1 MMSLSDSSSQKPRTM
16 TSDTLPPVE
25 ATADVAPPVGDT
37 PPHILAQQAADGRR
51 GAAWRLMVWIM
62 ENDPRAVVAVSSLDD
77 DRLAEN
83 LLGFIATGTWAGKPF
98 VVPVPLRT
106 AHARTR
112 LRTLFLPGSG
122 IEYERAERVLLA
134 HARDKQPAMRET
146 VAHMLGIIGSPSAT
160 SVLIDALSDAVPSVR
175 LQAAKA
181 LGRVGDQ
188 EAVPVLL
195 RALRGADEQLS
206 SQIFA
211 SLVRLGSLAVPA
223 LISKSKSN
231 SAHIRWNCVRALGEI
246 HDARA
251 LPVLV
256 DALQDNDH
264 SVAWMAAKGL
274 AQFGKNSLKPVLEL
288 LMGASMTPWLA
299 ETASYVFSS
308 YAHRNREVKEIL
320 EPLIRRMRESG
331 FRSGFFAAL
340 RMTIPEGTKY
350 QVLFFTS
357 EPCLSPQTTIRWSVQ
372 A

>member
-1 MMSLSDSSSQKPRTM
+1 MSMSDSSSRKPQT
-16 TSDTLPPVE
+16 TLYDTVSPEHVV
-25 ATADVAPPVGDT
+25 ADVAPPVGDT
-37 PPHILAQQAADGRR
+37 PPQVLARDAAAGRR
-51 GAAWRLMVWIM
+51 GAAWRLMLWIM

-98 VVPVPLRT
+98 VVPIPLRT

-134 HARDKQPAMRET
+134 HAHDKHPAMRET
-146 VAHMLGIIGSPSAT
+146 VAHILGIIGSPSAT
-160 SVLIDALSDAVPSVR
+160 SLLIDALSDAVPSVR

-181 LGRVGDQ
+181 LGRVGDA

-195 RALRGADEQLS
+195 RALRGADEQMS

-211 SLVRLGSLAVPA
+211 SLVRLGSLAVPS
-223 LISKSKSN
+223 LIQKSKSS
-231 SAHIRWNCVRALGEI
+231 SAHIRWNCIRALGEI
-246 HDARA
+246 HDRRA

-274 AQFGKNSLKPVLEL
+274 AQFGKDSLKPVLEL
-288 LMGASMTPWLA
+288 LMSASMTPWLA
-299 ETASYVFSS
+299 ETASYVLNN
-308 YAHRNREVKEIL
+308 YAHRNAKAKPIL
-320 EPLIRRMRESG
+320 EPLTHRMREAG
-331 FRSGFFAAL
+331 FRVGTAVAAQRTL
-340 RMTIPEGTKY
+340 K
-350 QVLFFTS
+350 QL
-357 EPCLSPQTTIRWSVQ
+357 QTAGILAS

>member
-1 MMSLSDSSSQKPRTM
+1 MSLFDSSSQKPHT
-16 TSDTLPPVE
+16 TVSDTLPPVQ
-25 ATADVAPPVGDT
+25 AANDVAPPVGDT
-37 PPHILAQQAADGRR
+37 PPPILAQQAAEGRR

-98 VVPVPLRT
+98 VVPVLLRS

-134 HARDKQPAMRET
+134 HVHDKQPAMRET
-146 VAHMLGIIGSPSAT
+146 VVHLLGIIGSPSAT
-160 SVLIDALSDAVPSVR
+160 SILIEALSDPVPAVR

-181 LGRVGDQ
+181 LGRVGDAD
-188 EAVPVLL
+188 AVPVLL
-195 RALRGADEQLS
+195 KALRGADEQLS

-223 LISKSKSN
+223 LIQKSKSS
-231 SAHIRWNCVRALGEI
+231 SAHIRWNCVRGLGEI
-246 HDARA
+246 HDLRA

-274 AQFGKNSLKPVLEL
+274 AQFGRNSLEPVLKL
-288 LMGASMTPWLA
+288 LMSASMTPWLA

-308 YAHRNREVKEIL
+308 YAHRNKEAKEIL
-320 EPLIRRMRESG
+320 EPLIHRMRQSG
-331 FRSGFFAAL
+331 FRIGTGVAAQKTL
-340 RMTIPEGTKY
+340 KQLQDAGIL
-350 QVLFFTS
+350 Q
-357 EPCLSPQTTIRWSVQ
+357 
-372 A
+372 

>member
-1 MMSLSDSSSQKPRTM
+1 ML
-16 TSDTLPPVE
+16 
-25 ATADVAPPVGDT
+25 
-37 PPHILAQQAADGRR
+37 
-51 GAAWRLMVWIM
+51 WIM

-134 HARDKQPAMRET
+134 HAHDKQPAIRET
-146 VAHMLGIIGSPSAT
+146 VAHILGIIGSSSAT
-160 SVLIDALSDAVPSVR
+160 SLLIDALSDATPSVR

-181 LGRVGDQ
+181 LGRVGDA

-195 RALRGADEQLS
+195 KALRGADEQLS

-211 SLVRLGSLAVPA
+211 ALVRLGSLAVPA
-223 LISKSKSN
+223 LIQKSKSS
-231 SAHIRWNCVRALGEI
+231 SAHLRWNCIRALGEI
-246 HDARA
+246 HDRRA

-256 DALQDNDH
+256 NALQDDDH

-274 AQFGKNSLKPVLEL
+274 AQFGKDSLKPVLEL

-299 ETASYVFSS
+299 ETSSYVLNS
-308 YAHRNREVKEIL
+308 YAQRHTKAKAIL
-320 EPLIRRMRESG
+320 EPLMQRMRESG
-331 FRSGFFAAL
+331 FRVGTSVAAQKTL
-340 RMTIPEGTKY
+340 E
-350 QVLFFTS
+350 QL
-357 EPCLSPQTTIRWSVQ
+357 Q
-372 A
+372 AVGILQ

>member
-1 MMSLSDSSSQKPRTM
+1 MSLSDSSSQKPRT
-16 TSDTLPPVE
+16 TASDTLTPE
-25 ATADVAPPVGDT
+25 QTGADVAPPIGDT
-37 PPHILAQQAADGRR
+37 PPHILARQAADGRR
-51 GAAWRLMVWIM
+51 GAAWRLMLWIM
-62 ENDPRAVVAVSSLDD
+62 QNDPRAVVAVSSLDD

-134 HARDKQPAMRET
+134 HAHDKQPAIRET
-146 VAHMLGIIGSPSAT
+146 VAHTLGIIGSPSAT
-160 SVLIDALSDAVPSVR
+160 SILIDALSDAVPSVR

-181 LGRVGDQ
+181 LGRVGDA
-188 EAVPVLL
+188 EALPVLL
-195 RALRGADEQLS
+195 KALRGADEQLS

-223 LISKSKSN
+223 LIQKSKSS

-246 HDARA
+246 HDRRA

-256 DALQDNDH
+256 DALQDDDH

-274 AQFGKNSLKPVLEL
+274 AQFGKDSLQPVLEL
-288 LMGASMTPWLA
+288 LIGASMTPWLA
-299 ETASYVFSS
+299 ETASYVFNS
-308 YAHRNREVKEIL
+308 YARRNTESKEIL
-320 EPLIRRMRESG
+320 EPLTKRMRESG
-331 FRSGFFAAL
+331 FRIGTAVAAQKTL
-340 RMTIPEGTKY
+340 
-350 QVLFFTS
+350 QHL
-357 EPCLSPQTTIRWSVQ
+357 Q
-372 A
+372 AAGIIESS

>member
-1 MMSLSDSSSQKPRTM
+1 MMSLSDSSSQKPRTIV
-16 TSDTLPPVE
+16 SDTLPPVQ
-25 ATADVAPPVGDT
+25 AANDVAPPVGDT

-62 ENDPRAVVAVSSLDD
+62 ESDPRAVVAVSSLDD

-83 LLGFIATGTWAGKPF
+83 LLGFIATGTWAGKSF
-98 VVPVPLRT
+98 VVPVLLRS

-122 IEYERAERVLLA
+122 IDYERAERVLLS
-134 HARDKQPAMRET
+134 HVHDKQPAMRET
-146 VAHMLGIIGSPSAT
+146 VVHLLGIIGSPSAT
-160 SVLIDALSDAVPSVR
+160 SLLIEALSDPVPAVR

-181 LGRVGDQ
+181 LGRVGDAD
-188 EAVPVLL
+188 AVPVLL
-195 RALRGADEQLS
+195 KALRGADEQLS

-223 LISKSKSN
+223 LIQKSKSS

-246 HDARA
+246 HDLRA

-256 DALQDNDH
+256 NGLKDNDH

-274 AQFGKNSLKPVLEL
+274 AHFGKDSLKPVLEL

-320 EPLIRRMRESG
+320 EPLMRRMRESG
-331 FRSGFFAAL
+331 FRIGTGVAAQKAL
-340 RMTIPEGTKY
+340 KQLQDAGI
-350 QVLFFTS
+350 L
-357 EPCLSPQTTIRWSVQ
+357 

>member
-1 MMSLSDSSSQKPRTM
+1 MSLSDPSSQKPRTIA
-16 TSDTLPPVE
+16 SNTLPPVQ
-25 ATADVAPPVGDT
+25 AAADVT
-37 PPHILAQQAADGRR
+37 PPIGETPPRILAQQAAEGRR

-62 ENDPRAVVAVSSLDD
+62 ENDPRAIEAVSSLDD

-83 LLGFIATGTWAGKPF
+83 LLAFIATGAWAGKPF
-98 VVPVPLRT
+98 VVPVLLRS

-160 SVLIDALSDAVPSVR
+160 SILIELLADPVPAVR

-181 LGRVGDQ
+181 LGRVGDVD
-188 EAVPVLL
+188 AVPVLL
-195 RALRGADEQLS
+195 KALRGADEQLS

-223 LISKSKSN
+223 LIQRSKSS

-274 AQFGKNSLKPVLEL
+274 AQFGRESLKPVLEL
-288 LMGASMTPWLA
+288 LMRASMTPWLA
-299 ETASYVFSS
+299 ETASYVFNN
-308 YAHRNREVKEIL
+308 YARRNREAKEIL
-320 EPLIRRMRESG
+320 DPLMQRMRQSG
-331 FRSGFFAAL
+331 FRVGTAVAAQKAL
-340 RMTIPEGTKY
+340 KQLEDAGI
-350 QVLFFTS
+350 
-357 EPCLSPQTTIRWSVQ
+357 VQ
-372 A
+372 

>member
-1 MMSLSDSSSQKPRTM
+1 MMSSPDSSARKPRT
-16 TSDTLPPVE
+16 TVSDTLPLE
-25 ATADVAPPVGDT
+25 QAGADVAPPLGDT
-37 PPHILAQQAADGRR
+37 PPHVLARQAADGRR
-51 GAAWRLMVWIM
+51 GAAWRLMLWIM
-62 ENDPRAVVAVSSLDD
+62 QNDPRAVVAVSSLDD

-83 LLGFIATGTWAGKPF
+83 LLGFIATGTWAEKPF

-106 AHARTR
+106 AHARTH

-146 VAHMLGIIGSPSAT
+146 VAHILGIIGSPSAT
-160 SVLIDALSDAVPSVR
+160 SILIDALSDPVHSVR

-181 LGRVGDQ
+181 LGRVGDA

-195 RALRGADEQLS
+195 KALRGADEQLS

-211 SLVRLGSLAVPA
+211 ALVRLGSLAVPA
-223 LISKSKSN
+223 LIQKSKSN

-246 HDARA
+246 HDRRA

-274 AQFGKNSLKPVLEL
+274 TQFGRDSLKPVLEML
-288 LMGASMTPWLA
+288 ISASMTPWLA
-299 ETASYVFSS
+299 ETASYVFNS
-308 YAHRNREVKEIL
+308 YARNNPEAKEIL
-320 EPLIRRMRESG
+320 DPLMKRMRQSG
-331 FRSGFFAAL
+331 FRVGTAVAAQKTL
-340 RMTIPEGTKY
+340 KQLQEAGIL
-350 QVLFFTS
+350 Q
-357 EPCLSPQTTIRWSVQ
+357 
-372 A
+372 

>member
-1 MMSLSDSSSQKPRTM
+1 MDSSARKPRT
-16 TSDTLPPVE
+16 TVSDTL
-25 ATADVAPPVGDT
+25 ATEQVAADVAPPIGDT
-37 PPHILAQQAADGRR
+37 PPNVLARQAAEGRR
-51 GAAWRLMVWIM
+51 GAAWRLMVWIIQ
-62 ENDPRAVVAVSSLDD
+62 NDPRAVVAVSSLDD

-83 LLGFIATGTWAGKPF
+83 LLGFIATGTWAGKSF

-160 SVLIDALSDAVPSVR
+160 SILIEALSDPVPSVR

-181 LGRVGDQ
+181 LGRVGDA

-195 RALRGADEQLS
+195 KALRGADEQLS

-223 LISKSKSN
+223 LLQKSKSR

-246 HDARA
+246 HDRRA

-256 DALQDNDH
+256 DALQDDDH

-274 AQFGKNSLKPVLEL
+274 AQFGKDSLRPLVEL
-288 LMGASMTPWLA
+288 LMSASMTPWLA
-299 ETASYVFSS
+299 ETASYVLNS
-308 YAHRNREVKEIL
+308 YARRNSEAKDIL
-320 EPLIRRMRESG
+320 EPLMKRMRESG
-331 FRSGFFAAL
+331 FRV
-340 RMTIPEGTKY
+340 GTAVTAQKTL
-350 QVLFFTS
+350 QQL
-357 EPCLSPQTTIRWSVQ
+357 QDAGIVQ
-372 A
+372 

>member
-1 MMSLSDSSSQKPRTM
+1 MMSLPDSSSQKLRT
-16 TSDTLPPVE
+16 TTPDTLAPEQAATDVTPPIGE
-25 ATADVAPPVGDT
+25 T
-37 PPHILAQQAADGRR
+37 PPHILAQQAAEGRR

-62 ENDPRAVVAVSSLDD
+62 ESDPRAVVAVSSLDD

-98 VVPVPLRT
+98 VVPVLLRS

-134 HARDKQPAMRET
+134 HVHDKQPAMRET
-146 VAHMLGIIGSPSAT
+146 VTHMLGIIGSPSAT
-160 SVLIDALSDAVPSVR
+160 SILIEALADPVPAVR

-181 LGRVGDQ
+181 LGRVGDVD
-188 EAVPVLL
+188 AVPVLL
-195 RALRGADEQLS
+195 KALRGADEQLS

-223 LISKSKSN
+223 LIQKGRSS
-231 SAHIRWNCVRALGEI
+231 SAHIRWNCARALGEI
-246 HDARA
+246 HDLRA

-274 AQFGKNSLKPVLEL
+274 VQFGRDSLKPVLEL
-288 LMGASMTPWLA
+288 LMSASMTPWLA
-299 ETASYVFSS
+299 ETASYVLTS
-308 YAHRNREVKEIL
+308 YAHRNAQAKKIL
-320 EPLIRRMRESG
+320 DPLIRRMRESG
-331 FRSGFFAAL
+331 FRVGTAVAAQKAL
-340 RMTIPEGTKY
+340 KQLQDAGMI
-350 QVLFFTS
+350 L
-357 EPCLSPQTTIRWSVQ
+357 
-372 A
+372 

>member
-1 MMSLSDSSSQKPRTM
+1 MSLFDSSPQKPRTIV
-16 TSDTLPPVE
+16 SDTLPPVQ
-25 ATADVAPPVGDT
+25 ATDVAPPVGDT
-37 PPHILAQQAADGRR
+37 PPHILAQQAAEGRR
-51 GAAWRLMVWIM
+51 GAAWRLMIWIM

-83 LLGFIATGTWAGKPF
+83 LLGFIATGTWAGKSF
-98 VVPVPLRT
+98 VVPVLLRS

-134 HARDKQPAMRET
+134 HVRDKQSAMRET
-146 VAHMLGIIGSPSAT
+146 VVHLLGIIGSPSAT
-160 SVLIDALSDAVPSVR
+160 SILIEALSDPVSAVR

-181 LGRVGDQ
+181 LGRVGDAD
-188 EAVPVLL
+188 AVPVLL
-195 RALRGADEQLS
+195 KALRGADEQLS

-223 LISKSKSN
+223 LIQKSKSS
-231 SAHIRWNCVRALGEI
+231 SAHIRWNCARALGEI
-246 HDARA
+246 HDLRA

-299 ETASYVFSS
+299 ETASYMFSS

-320 EPLIRRMRESG
+320 EPLIHRMRESG
-331 FRSGFFAAL
+331 FRIGTAVAAQKALKQL
-340 RMTIPEGTKY
+340 RDAGIL
-350 QVLFFTS
+350 Q
-357 EPCLSPQTTIRWSVQ
+357 
-372 A
+372 

>member
-1 MMSLSDSSSQKPRTM
+1 MSISDSSSRKPQ
-16 TSDTLPPVE
+16 TSLYDTVSPEQSP
-25 ATADVAPPVGDT
+25 ADVAPPVGDT
-37 PPHILAQQAADGRR
+37 PPQVLARDAAAGRR
-51 GAAWRLMVWIM
+51 GAAWRLMLWIM

-98 VVPVPLRT
+98 VVPIPLRT

-134 HARDKQPAMRET
+134 HAQDKNPAMRET
-146 VAHMLGIIGSPSAT
+146 VAHLLGIIGSPSAT
-160 SVLIDALSDAVPSVR
+160 SLLIDALSDAVPGVR

-181 LGRVGDQ
+181 LGRVGDA

-195 RALRGADEQLS
+195 KALRGADEQMS

-223 LISKSKSN
+223 LIQKSKSS
-231 SAHIRWNCVRALGEI
+231 SAHIRWNCIRALGEI
-246 HDARA
+246 HDRRA

-256 DALQDNDH
+256 EALQDNDH
-264 SVAWMAAKGL
+264 SVAWMAAKSL
-274 AQFGKNSLKPVLEL
+274 PQFGKASLKPVLEL
-288 LMGASMTPWLA
+288 LIRAAMTPWLA
-299 ETASYVFSS
+299 ETASYVLNS
-308 YAHRNREVKEIL
+308 YARRDTEAKPIL
-320 EPLIRRMRESG
+320 EPLMQRMRGTG
-331 FRSGFFAAL
+331 FRVGTAVAAQRTL
-340 RMTIPEGTKY
+340 KE
-350 QVLFFTS
+350 L
-357 EPCLSPQTTIRWSVQ
+357 QTAGIIAS

>member
-1 MMSLSDSSSQKPRTM
+1 MSLSDSSSQKPRTIV
-16 TSDTLPPVE
+16 SDTLPPVQ
-25 ATADVAPPVGDT
+25 AANDVAPPVGDT

-62 ENDPRAVVAVSSLDD
+62 ESDPRAVVAVSSLDD

-83 LLGFIATGTWAGKPF
+83 LLGFIATGTWAGKSF
-98 VVPVPLRT
+98 VVPVLLRS

-122 IEYERAERVLLA
+122 IDYERAERVLLS
-134 HARDKQPAMRET
+134 HVHDKQPAMRET
-146 VAHMLGIIGSPSAT
+146 VVHLLGIIGSPSAT
-160 SVLIDALSDAVPSVR
+160 SLLIEALSDPVPAVR

-181 LGRVGDQ
+181 LGRLGDAD
-188 EAVPVLL
+188 AVPVLL
-195 RALRGADEQLS
+195 KALRGADEQLS

-223 LISKSKSN
+223 LIQKSKSS

-246 HDARA
+246 HDLRA

-256 DALQDNDH
+256 NGLKDNDH

-274 AQFGKNSLKPVLEL
+274 AHFGKDSLRPVLEL

-320 EPLIRRMRESG
+320 EPLMRRMRESG
-331 FRSGFFAAL
+331 FRIGTGVAAQKAL
-340 RMTIPEGTKY
+340 KQLQDAGI
-350 QVLFFTS
+350 L
-357 EPCLSPQTTIRWSVQ
+357 

>member
-1 MMSLSDSSSQKPRTM
+1 MSLSDSSSRKPRTKA
-16 TSDTLPPVE
+16 SDTLAPE
-25 ATADVAPPVGDT
+25 QTAADVAPPIGDT
-37 PPHILAQQAADGRR
+37 PPHILAREAADGRR

-98 VVPVPLRT
+98 VVPVLLRT

-122 IEYERAERVLLA
+122 IEYERAERVLLT
-134 HARDKQPAMRET
+134 HARDKQPAMRGT

-181 LGRVGDQ
+181 LGRVGDAD
-188 EAVPVLL
+188 AVPVLL
-195 RALRGADEQLS
+195 KALRGADEQLS

-223 LISKSKSN
+223 LLQKSKSS
-231 SAHIRWNCVRALGEI
+231 SAHIRWNCMRALGEI
-246 HDARA
+246 HDQRA
-251 LPVLV
+251 LPILV
-256 DALQDNDH
+256 NALQDDDH

-274 AQFGKNSLKPVLEL
+274 APFGKDSLKQVLEL

-299 ETASYVFSS
+299 ETASYVVNS
-308 YAHRNREVKEIL
+308 YAHRNAEAKTIL
-320 EPLIRRMRESG
+320 EPLLKRMRESG
-331 FRSGFFAAL
+331 FRIGTAVAAQKTLEQL
-340 RMTIPEGTKY
+340 RAAGIL
-350 QVLFFTS
+350 Q
-357 EPCLSPQTTIRWSVQ
+357 
-372 A
+372 

>member
-1 MMSLSDSSSQKPRTM
+1 MSLSDSSSQKPRT
-16 TSDTLPPVE
+16 TVSDTLTPE
-25 ATADVAPPVGDT
+25 QTASDVAPPIGDT
-37 PPHILAQQAADGRR
+37 PPHILARQAADGRR

-98 VVPVPLRT
+98 VVPVLLRT

-134 HARDKQPAMRET
+134 HAQDKQSAMRET
-146 VAHMLGIIGSPSAT
+146 VAHLLGIIGSPSAT
-160 SVLIDALSDAVPSVR
+160 SILIEALNDPVPAVR

-181 LGRVGDQ
+181 LGRVGDVD
-188 EAVPVLL
+188 AVPVLL
-195 RALRGADEQLS
+195 KALRGADEQLS

-223 LISKSKSN
+223 LIQKSKSK

-246 HDARA
+246 HNRRA

-256 DALQDNDH
+256 DALQDDDH

-274 AQFGKNSLKPVLEL
+274 AQFGKDSLQPVLEL

-299 ETASYVFSS
+299 ETASYVFNS
-308 YAHRNREVKEIL
+308 YARRNTEAKEIL
-320 EPLIRRMRESG
+320 EPLTKRMRESG
-331 FRSGFFAAL
+331 FRIGTAVAAQRTL
-340 RMTIPEGTKY
+340 E
-350 QVLFFTS
+350 QL
-357 EPCLSPQTTIRWSVQ
+357 Q
-372 A
+372 AAGILQ

>member
-1 MMSLSDSSSQKPRTM
+1 MSLSDSSSQKPRTIV
-16 TSDTLPPVE
+16 SDTLPPVQ
-25 ATADVAPPVGDT
+25 AANDVAPPVGDT

-62 ENDPRAVVAVSSLDD
+62 ESDPRAVVAVSSLDD

-83 LLGFIATGTWAGKPF
+83 LLGFIATGTWAGKSF
-98 VVPVPLRT
+98 VVPVLLRS

-122 IEYERAERVLLA
+122 IDYERAERVLLS
-134 HARDKQPAMRET
+134 HVHDKQPAMRET
-146 VAHMLGIIGSPSAT
+146 VVHLLGIIGSPSAT
-160 SVLIDALSDAVPSVR
+160 SLLIEALSDPVPAVR

-181 LGRVGDQ
+181 LGRVGDAD
-188 EAVPVLL
+188 AVPVLL
-195 RALRGADEQLS
+195 KALRGADEQLS

-223 LISKSKSN
+223 LIQKSKSS

-246 HDARA
+246 HDLRA

-256 DALQDNDH
+256 NGLKDNDH

-274 AQFGKNSLKPVLEL
+274 AHFGKDSLRPVLEL

-320 EPLIRRMRESG
+320 EPLMRRMRESG
-331 FRSGFFAAL
+331 FRIGTGVAAQKAL
-340 RMTIPEGTKY
+340 KQLQDAGI
-350 QVLFFTS
+350 L
-357 EPCLSPQTTIRWSVQ
+357 